1 MIEIAVRVALAG
13 ILAGAAL
20 AKLASPRSSR
30 AALITFGLGPG
41 PAQSIAWGG
50 LIAAELGL
58 AAGVAAGSD
67 QAAYAAAGLMAMF
80 ALALVSAIQ
89 RGRAGA
95 PCACFGSRSKV
106 GWAAVVRNAAL
117 ALGLAIVPSLPA
129 GEPTADEWLGLGLA
143 VALLAC
149 AGLGVAVL
157 ALAREVGMLR
167 LQLGPQSALEIP
179 QEGPPVG
186 ERLELMAAIP
196 GGQGQPALALAIFV
210 AEGCGVCASLKP
222 SIEAL
227 SRDPVVALR
236 VFDEDRD
243 PGAWSAAGAPG
254 SPYAVAADLDGTVL
268 AKGTFNNLAQLESVL
283 GTAERRRGELA
294 AVPGA

>member
-1 MIEIAVRVALAG
+1 MIEIAIRLLLAG
-13 ILAGAAL
+13 LLAGAAI
-20 AKLASPRSSR
+20 AKLAAPGSSR
-30 AALITFGLGPG
+30 AALVTFGLHPG
-41 PAQSIAWGG
+41 ALQSLAWGG

-67 QAAYAAAGLMAMF
+67 EAAYAAAALMAMF
-80 ALALVSAIQ
+80 ALALVSAIA

-106 GWAAVVRNAAL
+106 GWTAVARNGALASAL
-117 ALGLAIVPSLPA
+117 ALAPSLPS
-129 GEPTADEWLGLGLA
+129 GEPTTDQWLGLGLA
-143 VALLAC
+143 AALIAC
-149 AGLGVAVL
+149 AGLGIAVL

-186 ERLELMAAIP
+186 EPLELMRSIP
-196 GGQGQPALALAIFV
+196 ASPGASLALAVFV
-210 AEGCGVCASLKP
+210 SDGCHVCGTLEP

-227 SRDPVVALR
+227 SRDPVVAVQ
-236 VFDEDRD
+236 VFEEARD
-243 PGAWSAAGAPG
+243 SEAWSAARSPGA
-254 SPYAVAADLDGTVL
+254 PYAVAADPDGTVL

-283 GTAERRRGELA
+283 GTAERRRVELA
-294 AVPGA
+294 GVPGA